1 MLTKTINLLPSETS
15 KHSLTFRLRQYRVV
29 LPVKLSGGE
38 DAVR

>member
-1 MLTKTINLLPSETS
+1 MLTKTINLLPPETS
-15 KHSLTFRLRQYRVV
+15 KHSVTFRARQYRLV